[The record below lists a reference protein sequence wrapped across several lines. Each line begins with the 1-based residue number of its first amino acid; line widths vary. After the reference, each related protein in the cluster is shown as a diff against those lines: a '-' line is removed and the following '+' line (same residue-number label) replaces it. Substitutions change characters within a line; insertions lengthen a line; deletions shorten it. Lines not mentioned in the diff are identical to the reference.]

1 MYINWTCFVWRNN
14 ILQSGENPR
23 GAAADAVPVERRI
36 KQELVIGAS
45 GAPTIARR
53 LYILLAIYDDGLE
66 AAEEICRAQ
75 GLKHAAT
82 ASVATVGSKE
92 IEIVNSPKVDALIQ
106 CRPGL

>member
-1 MYINWTCFVWRNN
+1 M
-14 ILQSGENPR
+14 
-23 GAAADAVPVERRI
+23 DAVRPMRRRSERRI

-53 LYILLAIYDDGLE
+53 LYIPLSIYDDGLE
-66 AAEEICRAQ
+66 AAVEEICRAQ
-75 GLKHAAT
+75 GLKHAA
-82 ASVATVGSKE
+82 AVGSKE

>member
-14 ILQSGENPR
+14 ISQSGENPR

-53 LYILLAIYDDGLE
+53 LYILFCIYDDGLE

-75 GLKHAAT
+75 GLKHAA
-82 ASVATVGSKE
+82 AVGSKE

>member
-1 MYINWTCFVWRNN
+1 MCMCVNWTCFVWRNN
-14 ILQSGENPR
+14 ISQSGENPT
-23 GAAADAVPVERRI
+23 DAVRVMRWRSERRI

-53 LYILLAIYDDGLE
+53 LYILLSIYDDGLE
-66 AAEEICRAQ
+66 AAVEEICRAQ
-75 GLKHAAT
+75 GLKHAA
-82 ASVATVGSKE
+82 AAVGSKE

>member
-1 MYINWTCFVWRNN
+1 V
-14 ILQSGENPR
+14 
-23 GAAADAVPVERRI
+23 DAVRAKRWRSVRRI

-53 LYILLAIYDDGLE
+53 LYILLSVYDDGLD
-66 AAEEICRAQ
+66 AVEEICRAQ
-75 GLKHAAT
+75 GLKHAA
-82 ASVATVGSKE
+82 AAVGSKE